1 MMLADQ
7 SLACSFW
14 LIVYVRIIFNN
25 DIGNIKLC
33 FIIIIWISFG
43 WFKLMGTR
51 RLPRR
56 CFHVEILAV
65 YIYYS
70 YGLKSKIFVGS
81 NILNFCVREKTFLEW
96 WWSRRNRN
104 GQQ

>member
-1 MMLADQ
+1 MRL
-7 SLACSFW
+7 
-14 LIVYVRIIFNN
+14 
-25 DIGNIKLC
+25 GIKLC

-96 WWSRRNRN
+96 YDDQEEIEMVNN
-104 GQQ
+104 KYLILIMKP